1 MENDR
6 AKHIAKRS
14 ENVSEWYTD
23 VILKSELADYGPV
36 KGCMVMRPYGYALWE
51 GVQKFMDPL
60 IKKHGV
66 QNAYFPLFIPES
78 FLHREKEHVKGFAP
92 EFAVVTHAGGEDL
105 KEKLVVR
112 PTSET
117 IMYEMYK
124 QWVHSWR
131 DLPVLINQW
140 NNVVRWEKRTY
151 LFMRTSEFLWQEG
164 HCAHVTDKENMQTVL
179 WALKMY
185 QKTYRDL
192 MAVYGIA
199 GIKSDSEK
207 FAGAAKT
214 FTYEIMMPDGKALQG
229 CTSHNLGQNFSKA
242 FHWTVLDQNG
252 QNLHPWQNSWGF
264 STRSIAAVIMA
275 HGDDS
280 GLKLPPVIA
289 PVQIVIVP
297 IYKTET
303 KDAVLAYAKLVSKKL
318 KSMRTALDERD
329 GETAGFKFNKWELK
343 GVPLRIEIGAREAEN
358 QSITYVRRD
367 TGEKASVELQGAS
380 KILKSV
386 LKNMQTQM
394 LERHKRFTQEHTRDA
409 HTYAELKTI
418 MQTTRGFIRAFW
430 CEDASCEE
438 KIKQETKASTRCLPL
453 DAKAERGSCIYCGKP
468 AKHRWLFA
476 QAY

>member
-6 AKHIAKRS
+6 AKYIAKKS
-14 ENVSEWYTD
+14 ENISEWYTD

-51 GVQKFMDPL
+51 AVQHFMDPL

-151 LFMRTSEFLWQEG
+151 LFLRTSEFLWQEG
-164 HCAHVTDKENMQTVL
+164 HCAHATDKENMQTVL

-185 QKTYRDL
+185 AKTYQDL
-192 MAVYGIA
+192 MAVYGIM
-199 GIKSDSEK
+199 GVKSESEK

-242 FHWTVLDQNG
+242 FDWTVLDQNG
-252 QNLHPWQNSWGF
+252 QNLNPWQNSWGF

-280 GLKLPPVIA
+280 GLKLPPMIA
-289 PVQIVIVP
+289 PVQVVIVP

-303 KDAVLAYAKLVSKKL
+303 KEAVIAYAKAVQKKL
-318 KSMRTALDERD
+318 KSLRVVLDDRE

-343 GVPLRIEIGAREAEN
+343 GAPLRIEIGAKEAET
-358 QSITYVRRD
+358 QSMTYVRRD
-367 TGEKASVELQGAS
+367 SGQKANVKLGDAVRT
-380 KILKSV
+380 LKNV
-386 LKNMQTQM
+386 LKNMQESM
-394 LERHKRFTQEHTRDA
+394 LEQHRRFTEDHTRDA
-409 HTYAELKTI
+409 HSYDEFKMI
-418 MQTTRGFIRAFW
+418 MQTTRGFIKAFW
-430 CEDASCEE
+430 CESAVCEE

-453 DAKAERGSCIYCGKP
+453 DQKPEKGICVYCGKS